1 MSPQI
6 ALTQDTLQAK
16 HDALADIAED
26 TSIAHAAS
34 VWKQNAYELIAS
46 IDLAL
51 TTFMKEEEDDEDDED
66 ELPDDYYVDPD
77 EDELTPEEKK
87 NSEMDT
93 EGMQFDFHDYN
104 YGDDSEFEV
113 DFWVFGGDTG
123 DGEDSSLDEEDS
135 DDDCEVDEGNDE
147 SIGC

>member
-1 MSPQI
+1 MLHQVVSL
-6 ALTQDTLQAK
+6 AQDTLQAK

-46 IDLAL
+46 IDLAVAS
-51 TTFMKEEEDDEDDED
+51 MKEDEDED
-66 ELPDDYYVDPD
+66 ELPDDYYVGPD
-77 EDELTPEEKK
+77 EDKLTPEELE

-93 EGMQFDFHDYN
+93 EGMQFDFDDYDYD
-104 YGDDSEFEV
+104 YGDDAEI
-113 DFWVFGGDTG
+113 DFWIFGGDTD